1 MASLCIPKLLS
12 RSLPTMACTV
22 WHYNYQ
28 LVLVAIV
35 VIAITETF
43 WQIIPVTIADY
54 GYKSLKV
61 QIFYSSFSLKSSQI
75 FSTSLVLVGSSSLTS
90 NGGTL
95 RPSFGPL
102 WKRRSLYTSA
112 FPHPKALSLQPRLLE
127 LQRQIPSIPDDHRDS
142 DNSKICRFFH
152 KKSLQDLVSP
162 VVARESFL
170 VFEFSTGARPF
181 SL

>member
-1 MASLCIPKLLS
+1 MLSKLLIAMASLCIPKLLS

-35 VIAITETF
+35 IAITETF
-43 WQIIPVTIADY
+43 WQIIPATIADY
-54 GYKSLKV
+54 CYKSLKV

-102 WKRRSLYTSA
+102 WKRRSFIPEDPFILRHFHIRKLFLYSLGCWSSSGRYRAYPTITAIQITVKSA
-112 FPHPKALSLQPRLLE
+112 DFPQKKA
-127 LQRQIPSIPDDHRDS
+127 
-142 DNSKICRFFH
+142 SKI
-152 KKSLQDLVSP
+152 
-162 VVARESFL
+162 
-170 VFEFSTGARPF
+170 
-181 SL
+181 